1 MKWERKWL
9 AKKEEIPYLSDE
21 FATIERDLH
30 GRCVGIVYLT
40 HKKDNKKK
48 VCSKLIC

>member
-1 MKWERKWL
+1 MKWETKWL

-21 FATIERDLH
+21 LATIEGDRF

-40 HKKDNKKK
+40 HKKDNTIK
-48 VCSKLIC
+48 VCY